1 MTSLAAY
8 NIVSDSDLRLA
19 AEQLRGLTGTKKG
32 DSAIRH
38 RVGVGESVKIADFC
52 LCFMQVLKLPISD
65 PAPIVRSSTSLVV
78 EPAESRRGSVNGC
91 LP

>member
-32 DSAIRH
+32 HSAIRH
-38 RVGVGESVKIADFC
+38 RVGVGESVKIAENLEAPSGFEPGMEVLQIKQER
-52 LCFMQVLKLPISD
+52 LC
-65 PAPIVRSSTSLVV
+65 
-78 EPAESRRGSVNGC
+78 G
-91 LP
+91 